1 MSLREVLDRFLKD
14 EEDIIYIKNINPDEF
29 KENEIPLGTTVIM
42 EVKGRRR
49 LMDLGLLSIIYNR
62 CNGINFV
69 KDYLNLNYSLEDIH
83 KKYKVYTELE
93 YFSLYCPPMHVDGDF
108 SEVAVRLKAYIL
120 SRENC

>member
-83 KKYKVYTELE
+83 KNTK
-93 YFSLYCPPMHVDGDF
+93 F
-108 SEVAVRLKAYIL
+108 IL
-120 SRENC
+120 N